1 MKNKLFLMVIS
12 ILLTTGVYAR
22 DLNRGYRGFVEW
34 DNAIGNTDYR
44 KKGVGQY
51 GNGTLWF
58 LGISTSH
65 GYQFNNHWFLGAGAM
80 ISCGFPKNDK
90 VIPGFAE
97 VRYDTN
103 LGKFTPF
110 ADLRAGYYFDGLSE
124 GGLYLSP
131 TIGYTFRTTK
141 NLNFNFGIGM
151 TLKSFTKHIY
161 THTGNNP
168 GLINTEINY
177 YPLLAV
183 RIGIEFQ

>member
-1 MKNKLFLMVIS
+1 MKLRL
-12 ILLTTGVYAR
+12 ILSMLCIVCASLGIAH
-22 DLNRGYRGFVEW
+22 DLHRGYRGFVEW

-51 GNGTLWF
+51 GNGTIWF
-58 LGISTSH
+58 LGISSSH
-65 GYQFNNHWFLGAGAM
+65 GYQFNEHWFLGAGAM

-90 VIPGFAE
+90 FIPGFVEA
-97 VRYDTN
+97 RYDTK
-103 LGKFTPF
+103 LGKLTPF
-110 ADLRAGYYFDGLSE
+110 VDLRAGYYFDGLSE

-131 TIGYTFRTTK
+131 TIGHTFRTSR

-151 TLKSFTKHIY
+151 TLKSFTKHNY
-161 THTGNNP
+161 AHTGNNP

-177 YPLLAV
+177 YPLLAC